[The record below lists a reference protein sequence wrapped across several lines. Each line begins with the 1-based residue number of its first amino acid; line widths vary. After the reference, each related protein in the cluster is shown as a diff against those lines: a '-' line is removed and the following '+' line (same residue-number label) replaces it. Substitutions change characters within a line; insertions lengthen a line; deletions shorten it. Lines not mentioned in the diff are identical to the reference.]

1 MKNILPPS
9 TSVSIVLGVV
19 IALGVL
25 WGLPPKPAST
35 QSAAFQEV
43 AVPVQTRLQGMET
56 GPVSYAQ
63 AVQEAAP
70 AVVNIYTTKII
81 EEQVHPILNDPFF
94 RQWFGYHSE
103 PRRQQRL
110 QSSLGSGVI
119 VSHEGY
125 ILTNHHV
132 IQDADEIRVALR
144 DGRETFA
151 HIVGV
156 DPDTDLAVLKVDLQ
170 RLPVIRISASD
181 QIQVGDVVL
190 AIGNPF
196 GVGQT
201 VTQGIISATGRNS
214 LGINTFED
222 FIQTDAA
229 INPGNSGGALINA
242 YGELVG
248 INTAIFSRSGGSQGI
263 GFAVPS
269 NLARRTMSDII
280 RYGYVVRGWLGIEVQ
295 DMNAHLW
302 RLFKIPPQEG
312 GILVTAI
319 VPEGP
324 AHQAGLLPGDILLQ
338 LNGQNIENARE
349 LMNLIAGTAP
359 TTQVKLK
366 VLRNQAYYQAQA
378 QIAER
383 PHSPQEVQL
392 HPEKQ

>member
-1 MKNILPPS
+1 M
-9 TSVSIVLGVV
+9 
-19 IALGVL
+19 
-25 WGLPPKPAST
+25 
-35 QSAAFQEV
+35 
-43 AVPVQTRLQGMET
+43 
-56 GPVSYAQ
+56 
-63 AVQEAAP
+63 
-70 AVVNIYTTKII
+70 
-81 EEQVHPILNDPFF
+81 
-94 RQWFGYHSE
+94 
-103 PRRQQRL
+103 
-110 QSSLGSGVI
+110 I
-119 VSHEGY
+119 VSHDGY

-151 HIVGV
+151 HVVGV
-156 DPDTDLAVLKVDLQ
+156 DPDTDLAVLKVDLPK
-170 RLPVIRISASD
+170 LPVIRISASD

-302 RLFKIPPQEG
+302 RLFKMPPQEG

-324 AHQAGLLPGDILLQ
+324 AQQAGLLPGDILVQ
-338 LNGQNIENARE
+338 LNGQKIENARE

-359 TTQVKLK
+359 ATQVKLK

-383 PHSPQEVQL
+383 PHRPQEVEL
-392 HPEKQ
+392 RP